1 MDDVTELIEEA
12 LKNIRSDRGQTNVAL
27 VDVMKHML
35 KAGSEYQGHKEL
47 GQQFVK
53 LTETSQKSN
62 DQLIK
67 VLGLMKKENSDFD
80 GFDDEEKAKLYEE
93 LQDIAEPK
101 EESEND
107 DTDR

>member
-1 MDDVTELIEEA
+1 
-12 LKNIRSDRGQTNVAL
+12 
-27 VDVMKHML
+27 
-35 KAGSEYQGHKEL
+35 
-47 GQQFVK
+47 
-53 LTETSQKSN
+53 
-62 DQLIK
+62 
-67 VLGLMKKENSDFD
+67 MKKENSDFD